1 MIIHLEVNMQ
11 TELINNLMK
20 RVALLEEKVEVL
32 LGDNEIVNEKPDVA
46 DDNIKQEYI
55 TKRRT
60 Y

>member
-1 MIIHLEVNMQ
+1 MQ

-46 DDNIKQEYI
+46 DNDIKQEYI

>member
-1 MIIHLEVNMQ
+1 MQ

-32 LGDNEIVNEKPDVA
+32 LGENDNELINKKPDVA